1 MIPWVMPLDTRG
13 LRYVHVREIP
23 RYYRNIRWTGIEQGY
38 YDTALKAFFR
48 LHPLYLIHQKNK
60 EGSDTMERFLTEYIN
75 RLRPHFAGFP
85 AVTAHEIASVFLAF
99 KFGLYRNAV
108 HECTQ
113 ALSLI
118 PDSGANLAL
127 KKALSIV
134 RANAQDL
141 ENAQFTPDLSIAF
154 SENER
159 PYMPI
164 ILPQDQIEDSGKLE
178 LDNALILIYCV
189 ADITSPDDEEAMAEH
204 RKFIIRLLNGYKK
217 ALGIT

>member
-1 MIPWVMPLDTRG
+1 
-13 LRYVHVREIP
+13 
-23 RYYRNIRWTGIEQGY
+23 
-38 YDTALKAFFR
+38 
-48 LHPLYLIHQKNK
+48 
-60 EGSDTMERFLTEYIN
+60 MERFLTEYSN
-75 RLRPHFAGFP
+75 RLRPHFTGFP
-85 AVTAHEIASVFLAF
+85 VVTAHEIASAFLAF

-113 ALSLI
+113 AISHI

-141 ENAQFTPDLSIAF
+141 ENAQFTPDLSVTF

-159 PYMPI
+159 IYVPI
-164 ILPQDQIEDSGKLE
+164 ILPQDKIEDPGKLE
-178 LDNALILIYCV
+178 LDNALILIYSV
-189 ADITSPDDEEAMAEH
+189 AVLTSPDDEEAMAEH

-217 ALGIT
+217 ALGIS